1 MISTLNKYI
10 AGRIFFGILTAFIVI
25 TGIIMLVDFVETSR
39 DIGADYNLSMFALL
53 TITGLHIPQLIEQTI
68 PFAVLFGVMGALFG
82 LNKRSELI
90 VLRASGLSAWR
101 FLRPAIAVTAVIGLV
116 WAMAFNPLAAMSA
129 HNYDKLIHKTTGGG
143 ESSFKT
149 EDIWLRE
156 GSSSGQLV
164 IHAKSANIDQ
174 HMLKDVTFYYLY
186 FGTNGRPTFSTRYD
200 ANTAELFKTGHWLLT
215 DVTENEDGQKPQ
227 TFTSVSKVTNI
238 DWDTLRSQSQANNK
252 PPFWQIPMAIKKAKQ
267 AGFDTTPLILQL
279 HKLLSLPF
287 LLIAMAIIAAGVSLN
302 MSREGGTLKLLIT
315 GGALGFG
322 VYFADSVLSAFGGT
336 GALPPILAAWSV
348 PLLVLCFGLIYLS
361 RIEDG

>member
-10 AGRIFFGILTAFIVI
+10 ASRIFFGILTAFIVI

-101 FLRPAIAVTAVIGLV
+101 FLRPAIAVTAILGIV
-116 WAMAFNPLAAMSA
+116 WAIAFNPLAAMSA
-129 HNYDKLIHKTTGGG
+129 HNYDKLISRATGGTN
-143 ESSFKT
+143 SFKT

-164 IHAKSANIDQ
+164 IHAKLANIDK
-174 HMLKDVTFYYLY
+174 HILKEVTFYYLY
-186 FGTNGRPTFSTRYD
+186 FSPTGQPTFSTRYD
-200 ANTAELFKTGHWLLT
+200 AKTAELFKTGHWLLT
-215 DVTENEDGQKPQ
+215 DVIENEDGQKPQ
-227 TFTSVSKVTNI
+227 IFKSVSKVTNI

-252 PPFWQIPMAIKKAKQ
+252 PPFWQIPTAIKKAKQ
-267 AGFDTTPLILQL
+267 AGFDTTPLILQFN
-279 HKLLSLPF
+279 KLLSLPF
-287 LLIAMAIIAAGVSLN
+287 LLIAMTVIAAGVSLN

-322 VYFADSVLSAFGGT
+322 VYFADSILSAFGGT
-336 GALPPILAAWSV
+336 GTLPPILAAWAV
-348 PLLVLCFGLIYLS
+348 PLLVLGFGLIYLS